1 MSVERFRIGV
11 VLSPRRWSRRLH
23 AFIADHVHD
32 VELIVVRDQRAAIE
46 AATHVLLI
54 DDATPWLNSRF
65 VEEAERADIRLVG
78 VYDRADG
85 GAGRARLAALGLT
98 HLIEETMPADDIV
111 FLLDR
116 LRPLGEV
123 LHGKRSAD
131 GDQLLPGGERG
142 GIIAS
147 GGPSGSGA
155 REIAIALAVE
165 WATRGWSTLLVD
177 ANETTPGMARRLGL
191 GVYPHLLT
199 AVDRVRANGTAG
211 VGAALADRVA
221 GLSFDVIVGLPTPR
235 DWDRLVG
242 NDVEALLEACRDR
255 WERIV
260 VTTSPL
266 IEDLQRWGDRFGNSR
281 RVLSIADVVVGC
293 AEPSPRGVLRYLDW
307 LADAAALRSTVVT
320 VMNKSPKAKRT
331 ATEAVRQLRD
341 VGGALIDD
349 VLEVPFDRSVSIAEW
364 DGTFVKRGQFTKAV
378 ASIVAQVER
387 QLVFTRLEVS
397 P

>member
-1 MSVERFRIGV
+1 M
-11 VLSPRRWSRRLH
+11 
-23 AFIADHVHD
+23 
-32 VELIVVRDQRAAIE
+32 
-46 AATHVLLI
+46 
-54 DDATPWLNSRF
+54 
-65 VEEAERADIRLVG
+65 
-78 VYDRADG
+78 G